1 MKIGDHIRVELDH
14 AETGHGSIVG
24 FNPTVI
30 RIDNIP
36 FDGPW
41 NLHDTALAEP
51 ATERSSG
58 LYKPTQLV
66 ERKYSMRTIVAYAA
80 VKQFRDFA
88 KEVTEAGGAVEG
100 WTPVSAKHRGMAG
113 VAHTPD
119 VGVREIAKRH
129 GCTIETTKVFGVPS

>member
-14 AETGHGSIVG
+14 AETGHGSLVG

-36 FDGPW
+36 FNGPW
-41 NLHDTALAEP
+41 NLHDTALAECLP
-51 ATERSSG
+51 DGFYR
-58 LYKPTQLV
+58 PTQLI
-66 ERKYSMRTIVAYAA
+66 ERKYSMRSVVAYAA

-100 WTPVSAKHRGMAG
+100 WTPPSAKHRGMAG

-129 GCTIETTKVFGVPS
+129 GCTIETTKVFSVPS